1 MTRTKTVYGLT
12 TIELDRKM
20 NSEIEKIETIETENG
35 KIKSVSIA
43 ASGENR
49 NVQLYGT
56 ILYETTTNHMAPR

>member
-12 TIELDRKM
+12 TIELDKKM
-20 NSEIEKIETIETENG
+20 NSEIEKIETENG

>member
-20 NSEIEKIETIETENG
+20 NSEIEKIETENG

>member
-12 TIELDRKM
+12 TIELDKKM
-20 NSEIEKIETIETENG
+20 NSEIEKVETENG

-43 ASGENR
+43 TSGENR

-56 ILYETTTNHMAPR
+56 ILYETTT

>member
-1 MTRTKTVYGLT
+1 MTKTKTVYGLT

-20 NSEIEKIETIETENG
+20 NSEIEKIETENG

-43 ASGENR
+43 ASGKNR

>member
-20 NSEIEKIETIETENG
+20 NSEIEKIETENG
-35 KIKSVSIA
+35 KIKSVSIT

>member
-1 MTRTKTVYGLT
+1 MTRTKTVYGLG

-20 NSEIEKIETIETENG
+20 NSEIEKIETENG

>member
-20 NSEIEKIETIETENG
+20 NLEIEKIETKNG

-56 ILYETTTNHMAPR
+56 ILYETTT

>member
-12 TIELDRKM
+12 TIELDKKM
-20 NSEIEKIETIETENG
+20 NSEIEKIETENG

-56 ILYETTTNHMAPR
+56 ILYETTT

>member
-1 MTRTKTVYGLT
+1 MTRTKSVYGLT

-20 NSEIEKIETIETENG
+20 NSEIEKIETENG

-56 ILYETTTNHMAPR
+56 ILYETT

>member
-1 MTRTKTVYGLT
+1 MTRTKSVYGLT

-20 NSEIEKIETIETENG
+20 NSEIEKIETENG

>member
-12 TIELDRKM
+12 TIELDRKI
-20 NSEIEKIETIETENG
+20 NSEIEKIETENG

-56 ILYETTTNHMAPR
+56 ILYETTT

>member
-12 TIELDRKM
+12 TIELDKKM
-20 NSEIEKIETIETENG
+20 NSEIEKIETENG

-49 NVQLYGT
+49 NVQL
-56 ILYETTTNHMAPR
+56 

>member
-12 TIELDRKM
+12 TIELDKKM
-20 NSEIEKIETIETENG
+20 NSEIEKIETEDG

-56 ILYETTTNHMAPR
+56 ILYETTT

>member
-12 TIELDRKM
+12 TIELDKKM
-20 NSEIEKIETIETENG
+20 NSEIEKIETENG

-49 NVQLYGT
+49 NVQLYCT
-56 ILYETTTNHMAPR
+56 ILYETTTYIAPR

>member
-1 MTRTKTVYGLT
+1 MTRTKTVYGLG

-20 NSEIEKIETIETENG
+20 NSEIEKIETENG

-56 ILYETTTNHMAPR
+56 ILYETTT

>member
-1 MTRTKTVYGLT
+1 MARTKTVYGLT

-20 NSEIEKIETIETENG
+20 NSEIEKIETENG

-49 NVQLYGT
+49 NVQLYGK
-56 ILYETTTNHMAPR
+56 ILYDTPTYNHMAQL